1 MEIVDKVKHELV
13 DLVKSKYNGE
23 TTMENIIEF
32 LWEAGMLDKTTSLRY
47 CIRAIYYDKLK
58 EQDQGNQ
65 DRTSCFEIKV
75 DIADKFDVELD
86 FVNNAIYKYTH
97 LSL

>member
-1 MEIVDKVKHELV
+1 MEIVGEVKHELV
-13 DLVKSKYNGE
+13 QLVRSKYNGE
-23 TTMENIIEF
+23 TSLENIIEF
-32 LWEAGMLDKTTSLRY
+32 MWGAGMLDKKTSLRY
-47 CIRAIYYDKLK
+47 CIRAEYYDTLK
-58 EQDQGNQ
+58 EQNQGNQ
-65 DRTSCFEIKV
+65 DRTSCFGIKV